1 MDTLRPAALVSVL
14 TIVATVA
21 AAAQGHFVAALIA
34 YIAGCFFCG
43 ILLFGYV
50 TLRDGSNR
58 REILGLPPKTR

>member
-14 TIVATVA
+14 TVVATVA

-43 ILLFGYV
+43 VLLFGF
-50 TLRDGSNR
+50 GFCSNW

>member
-1 MDTLRPAALVSVL
+1 MKMDTLRPAALVSVL

-43 ILLFGYV
+43 ILLFGFC
-50 TLRDGSNR
+50 SNW

>member
-34 YIAGCFFCG
+34 YFVGCALCG
-43 ILLFGYV
+43 ILLFD
-50 TLRDGSNR
+50 LGSNW
-58 REILGLPPKTR
+58 REIFGLPPKTR